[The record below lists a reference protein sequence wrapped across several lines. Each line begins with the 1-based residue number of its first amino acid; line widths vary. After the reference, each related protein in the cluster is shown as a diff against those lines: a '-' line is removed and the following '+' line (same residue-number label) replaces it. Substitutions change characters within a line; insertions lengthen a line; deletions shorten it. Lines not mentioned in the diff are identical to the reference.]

1 MVMVNGELYLDTGK
15 ESTVMAR
22 CGMMDGEITSQV
34 DGSEEPTIDDQSNF
48 GTGYGYQYGAIE
60 GTIEINMNGKW
71 WIFATEEVRKE
82 IQFPTEETD
91 MELMIDPIVPVTVVD
106 LITGEQKFVN
116 SNPSIRAIQSLIASQ
131 WWAEGNPT
139 CDYDFKITVNEEDF
153 LYHTDCDTLTDVS
166 GDRCITLDKT
176 QQEAMDRLLSEA
188 NDVLDRYWLTIGA
201 DGVKSIEI
209 KTAHSSGGCEHA
221 DGSLYQKGERIW
233 VECLDGY
240 LDLRGVSFT
249 ALAEDG
255 HIIWQASIP
264 DGEDNAGFTHLR
276 NNDWNITNIP

>member
-1 MVMVNGELYLDTGK
+1 
-15 ESTVMAR
+15 
-22 CGMMDGEITSQV
+22 
-34 DGSEEPTIDDQSNF
+34 
-48 GTGYGYQYGAIE
+48 
-60 GTIEINMNGKW
+60 
-71 WIFATEEVRKE
+71 
-82 IQFPTEETD
+82 
-91 MELMIDPIVPVTVVD
+91 MELMVDPIDPVTVVD

-116 SNPSIRAIQSLIASQ
+116 SNLSIRAIQSLIASQ
-131 WWAEGNPT
+131 LWAEGNPA

-153 LYHTDCDTLTDVS
+153 LYHTDCGTFTNVS
-166 GDRCITLDKT
+166 GDRCITLDESQK
-176 QQEAMDRLLSEA
+176 EIMNELLSVA
-188 NDVLDRYWLTIGA
+188 QNDVLDRYWLTIGA
-201 DGVKSIEI
+201 DGVKRVEI

-255 HIIWQASIP
+255 HVIWQASIP

-276 NNDWNITNIP
+276 NNDWNVTNIP